1 MRRASLSSIALALVV
16 LLGSLSA
23 RVSPAAP
30 KQINGIGLV
39 DYANKPDFKVG
50 DWVRY
55 RMSGSSEL
63 GVEENYTITL
73 LVAGEMDFWGDRA
86 FWLETWKDVPGQPLE
101 VLASAVSYDAFKD
114 TSAVERLQF
123 YTRVMINTLNPD
135 GEPRLE
141 VNKPAAS
148 TVRMRREVKNPVRW
162 TRDTLGTD
170 TCSTP
175 TGDYRTLKVL
185 LKQGTG
191 ATQSVGDSSVYQEL
205 RENRTSFV
213 SMQIPLTHLVREDI
227 ETMAARKAWLIGRSG
242 DATPLATRDRALGSA
257 RIVAMG
263 HGGLSAR
270 MVPEPYRYT
279 LEEQRARESAASG
292 ATRKPVSKPRQ

>member
-1 MRRASLSSIALALVV
+1 MRRASLVSLALALVV
-16 LLGSLSA
+16 LLGSLSDG
-23 RVSPAAP
+23 VSHAAP

-50 DWVRY
+50 DWLRY

-63 GVEENYTITL
+63 GVEEDYTITL
-73 LVAGEMDFWGDRA
+73 LVAGEMDFWGDRT
-86 FWLETWKDVPGQPLE
+86 FWLETWKEVPGQPIE

-123 YTRVMINTLNPD
+123 YTRVMISTLNPD

-148 TVRMRREVKNPVRW
+148 SVRMRREVKNPVRW

-175 TGDYRTLKVL
+175 TGDYLTLKVL

-213 SMQIPLTHLVREDI
+213 SLKVPLTHLVREDI

-257 RIVAMG
+257 RLVAMG
-263 HGGLSAR
+263 RGGVSAR

-279 LEEQRARESAASG
+279 LEEQRAREAAASG
-292 ATRKPVSKPRQ
+292 AARKPASKPRR